1 MKWILCFVVLFL
13 CAISGF
19 LGLTA
24 GINLN
29 PESTVKFVPSW
40 GSLGDWVSG
49 TGALLAVL
57 VTLWLADK
65 QRREDVESL
74 KVGLVMGM
82 MSHGPDALFASVNVT
97 SDGKRPVLITGVT
110 FMSNHAK
117 QAMHVTGFM
126 SFGNSLPIRLNYGEQ
141 AQFPLEFGFEN
152 ALNSFVRAHCNGRA
166 DGLRVVVST
175 SLNEFSKPVPVSM
188 LSMNRN

>member
-1 MKWILCFVVLFL
+1 MKWILCLVVLFL
-13 CAISGF
+13 CLICGL

-29 PESTVKFVPSW
+29 PESTIKFVPAW

-49 TGALLAVL
+49 LGALLAVL

-74 KVGLVMGM
+74 KVGLVIGM
-82 MSHGPDALFASVNVT
+82 MSNGPELFFASVNVT
-97 SDGKRPVLITGVT
+97 SDGKRPVLITAIT
-110 FMSNHAK
+110 FMSRHAQ

-126 SFGNSLPIRLNYGEQ
+126 PFGNSLPIRLNYGEQ

-152 ALNSFVRAHCNGRA
+152 ALNNFVHNHCSGRA
-166 DGLRVVVST
+166 DGLTVVVST
-175 SLNEFSKPVPVSM
+175 SLNEFSKPVPISM

>member
-13 CAISGF
+13 CVISGL

-49 TGALLAVL
+49 LGALLAVL

-74 KVGLVMGM
+74 KVGLVVGM
-82 MSHGPDALFASVNVT
+82 MSNGPALLFASVNVT
-97 SDGKRPVLITGVT
+97 SDGKRPVLITGIT
-110 FMSNHAK
+110 FMSRHAK
-117 QAMHVTGFM
+117 HAVHVTGFM
-126 SFGNSLPIRLNYGEQ
+126 SFGHSLPIRLNYGEQ

-152 ALNSFVRAHCNGRA
+152 DLNNFVHTHCSGIA

-175 SLNEFSKPVPVSM
+175 SLNEFTKPVPLSM
-188 LSMNRN
+188 LTMNRN